1 MLAERWFGIGSV
13 VLAVAAAGFALHPT
27 HHHRNHHLARAESP
41 LLLAPSRCSDTPK
54 LVPPPPMALRDDAY
68 ASVIR
73 ATDADKCLTTSTRV
87 DMLLSISRAGHFKSA
102 SHRPEKETDESRCI
116 EKALTG
122 AVFLTGPN
130 DNDVSMSLRYSFT
143 K

>member
-13 VLAVAAAGFALHPT
+13 VLAVAAAGFALRPPH
-27 HHHRNHHLARAESP
+27 HHHRGHGERTASP
-41 LLLAPSRCSDTPK
+41 LLTPLRCSDAPK
-54 LVPPPPMALRDDAY
+54 LVPPPPMAARDDDY

-73 ATDADKCLTTSTRV
+73 ATDVDKCLTTSARV
-87 DMLLSISRAGHFKSA
+87 DMLISISRDGHFKSA

-116 EKALTG
+116 AKALTG
-122 AVFLTGPN
+122 AVFPTGAN
-130 DNDVSMSLRYSFT
+130 RNDVSMSLRYSFT

>member
-1 MLAERWFGIGSV
+1 M
-13 VLAVAAAGFALHPT
+13 AA
-27 HHHRNHHLARAESP
+27 
-41 LLLAPSRCSDTPK
+41 
-54 LVPPPPMALRDDAY
+54 RDDVY

-87 DMLLSISRAGHFKSA
+87 DLLLSISRDGHFRSA

-116 EKALTG
+116 ERALTG
-122 AVFLTGPN
+122 AVFPTGPLGS
-130 DNDVSMSLRYSFT
+130 DLSTSLRYSFT